1 MLTRENA
8 YDLLT
13 KYNKNQALITHALA
27 VESVMRYFARKN
39 KEDEDYWGNVGLIH
53 DLDYEL
59 YPDQHCHKSKEI
71 LESEGIDQDIIHS
84 VISHGWNLCI
94 DVKPEKKMEKV
105 LYTIDELTGLIN
117 AKVLMRPDKSI
128 MDLEVKSVKKKI
140 KSKGFDEAVVLLT
153 DEDIKIV
160 VSVDELSE
168 NEMVKILDIVRAE
181 TEFDMDDIKIIKKQ

>member
-117 AKVLMRPDKSI
+117 ATVLMRPDKSI
-128 MDLEVKSVKKKI
+128 MDL
-140 KSKGFDEAVVLLT
+140 
-153 DEDIKIV
+153 
-160 VSVDELSE
+160 
-168 NEMVKILDIVRAE
+168 
-181 TEFDMDDIKIIKKQ
+181 

>member
-117 AKVLMRPDKSI
+117 ATVLMRPDKSI
-128 MDLEVKSVKKKI
+128 MDLEVKSVKKKF
-140 KSKGFDEAVVLLT
+140 KSKGFASGVNREVILAGCEMIDMELDEV
-153 DEDIKIV
+153 
-160 VSVDELSE
+160 
-168 NEMVKILDIVRAE
+168 ILWTISGMKESAE
-181 TEFDMDDIKIIKKQ
+181 ALGLKGE